1 MAAKFYCFVTLAALT
16 AVSALAQ
23 APGTSPRLLAY
34 QYLRQNNLTQA
45 ENAFGQAIK
54 ADPGD
59 IFNYRDLAILYLTQN
74 NYAKA
79 ENTAS
84 AGLKLKPDDS
94 YIRSVLAKVYIQKGD
109 RQNATRQLE
118 ELIRRDPKSIFA
130 YCALASLGESK
141 EKYLLKA
148 LKYAPANIVIRL
160 RLADLGIDNGK
171 PDSTIAFL
179 QDIKRLSPDFSSE
192 VRASYNE
199 LIQSLRAGNLKN
211 AKDHLTRFQNVL
223 ELTGSYISALA
234 PLNGPQLPSGYAE
247 FASSPNIGE
256 DVTATRGFGTN
267 KGFTDATRDIGL
279 ESASAAPRTGAAPG
293 TGGATRSVVAV
304 TDYTAAGEM
313 YLYTSSVT
321 GGRQKSRLLISTI
334 GSFQENPV
342 PGGIDHAAEDN
353 DAAFIDYDN
362 DGYPDLF
369 VATTKGILLYK
380 NKNGKFTAQTN
391 ISIGAGVN
399 KLLFADFDQDGDIDI
414 YCSTNGAGRF
424 FRNNGDG
431 TFTEQAGAMG
441 LAVTNARANMDFA
454 DYDQDG
460 DLDIIAAGETHGPAL
475 LNNNRH
481 SRFKDVTAAAGLRN
495 PRFNGRAVAF
505 GDYNNDGL
513 PDLFVAGANGQAFL
527 LKNING
533 DHFVVDPASQTL
545 TASLH
550 YVQIADAVFTDY
562 DNDGRVDLLIAGTTG
577 NATEKAVQLFHN
589 NGPKGF
595 SNVSSI
601 LPPTTG
607 QATKIAI
614 ADFNGDGDD
623 DIFLAGPGGVKLIR
637 NDVGNTNHYMQ
648 VQLTGLSYG
657 SSKNNRTGIGA
668 QVELKAGNLY
678 QLKTIKRPI
687 TNFGLGA
694 HRNPETARVIWPN
707 GTPQYIVDPTANE
720 RIMEE
725 QMLKGSCPFLF
736 AWNGKKYSFL
746 KDMMWRS
753 ALGMPL
759 ALKNKDTSYAYSGP
773 SKEYLLIPGDALKP
787 KDNSYSIKIT
797 EELWEAVYFDKVALT
812 AVDHPD
818 SVDLFADERMAPPP
832 YPGKKVYSVGNKY
845 YPTTAVDGNGND
857 VKEQLKAYDFQYVSN
872 FDLGKYQ
879 GIAEDHD
886 LMVDLGEKAEAT
898 DSLYLFLRG
907 WTFPADASINLAM
920 AQSDAVT
927 QHPPQLQVVNAQG
940 QWQTVI
946 PDMGYPM
953 GKDKMV
959 IVNLSG
965 KFLTPTDRRIRIR
978 TNMQVYWDEIFFS
991 TGLSDA
997 PVKMHD
1003 LTMTSASLAFRGYS
1017 SMYRKGGPFGPHWF
1031 DYYAVSHGEKW
1042 RDLTGYYTR
1051 YGNVLPLLKKA
1062 DDKYI
1067 IAGGGDQISMAFDAT
1082 RLPPL
1087 PQGWRRDFLIYS
1099 EGWVKDGDLNTAY
1112 GQTVAPLPFHAM
1124 PGYPYNNAVAY
1135 PSDPAHRQ
1143 YQKQYNT
1150 RLITTEN
1157 FKMAIK

>member
-1 MAAKFYCFVTLAALT
+1 MSAKLYCFLTLAAL
-16 AVSALAQ
+16 SATTTFAQ
-23 APGTSPRLLAY
+23 PPGSSPRLLAY
-34 QYLRQNNLTQA
+34 QYLRQNNIDQA
-45 ENAFGQAIK
+45 ENAFAQAIK
-54 ADPGD
+54 ADPRD
-59 IFNYRDLAILYLTQN
+59 IFNYRDLAILYLTKN

-79 ENTAS
+79 ESTAS
-84 AGLKLKPDDS
+84 AGLRLKPDDK

-109 RQNATRQLE
+109 RQNATRQLD
-118 ELIRRDPKSIFA
+118 ELIRRDPKNIFA
-130 YCALASLGESK
+130 YCALAALGESK
-141 EKYLLKA
+141 ERYLLTA
-148 LKYAPANIVIRL
+148 LKYAPANIVIRF
-160 RLADLGIDNGK
+160 RLADALLDHGK
-171 PDSTIAFL
+171 LDSTISFL
-179 QDIKRLSPDFSSE
+179 QDIKRGSPDFPAE
-192 VRASYNE
+192 LKASYNE
-199 LIQSLRAGNLKN
+199 LIQSLRAGNIQQSK
-211 AKDHLTRFQNVL
+211 TRIQRFGTVL

-247 FASSPNIGE
+247 FASSQNIGE
-256 DVTATRGFGTN
+256 DFTTSRGFATN

-279 ESASAAPRTGAAPG
+279 SFEGSGAATSPG
-293 TGGATRSVVAV
+293 AATRSVVAV

-313 YLYTSSVT
+313 YLYTSSII
-321 GGRQKSRLLISTI
+321 GGRQRSRLLISTI
-334 GSFQENPV
+334 GRFQDNPV

-369 VATTKGILLYK
+369 IATTKGILLYK
-380 NKNGKFTAQTN
+380 NKNGKFTSQPRD
-391 ISIGAGVN
+391 IGLSIGAGVN
-399 KLLFADFDQDGDIDI
+399 KMLFADFDQDGDIDI
-414 YCSTNGAGRF
+414 YVSTNGTSRF
-424 FRNNGDG
+424 FRNNGNG
-431 TFTEQAGAMG
+431 TFTEQANQMG
-441 LAVTNARANMDFA
+441 LAIANAGANMDFA
-454 DYDQDG
+454 DYEQDG

-481 SRFKDVTAAAGLRN
+481 SRFKDVAAAAGLRSAKY
-495 PRFNGRAVAF
+495 NGKVVAF

-513 PDLFVAGANGQAFL
+513 PDLFIAGANGQVFL
-527 LKNING
+527 LKNVNG
-533 DHFVVDPASQTL
+533 DHFVVDLASKTL

-550 YVQIADAVFTDY
+550 DVKIADAVFTDY
-562 DNDGRVDLLIAGTTG
+562 DNDGHVDLLIAGTTA
-577 NATEKAVQLFHN
+577 NASEKAVQLFHN

-595 SNVSSI
+595 SNVSSL
-601 LPPTTG
+601 LPPTIG
-607 QATKIAI
+607 QATQIAI
-614 ADFNGDGDD
+614 ADFNADGDD
-623 DIFLAGPGGVKLIR
+623 DIFLAGPGGIRLIR

-668 QVELKAGNLY
+668 QVELRAGTLY
-678 QLKTIKRPI
+678 QMKTIKRPI
-687 TNFGLGA
+687 TNFGLGS
-694 HRNPETARVIWPN
+694 HRNPETARIIWPN
-707 GTPQYIVDPTANE
+707 GTPQYIVDPTADE

-736 AWNGKKYSFL
+736 AWNGEKYSFL

-759 ALKNKDTSYAYSGP
+759 ALKDEDTIYAYSGP
-773 SKEYLLIPGDALKP
+773 SKEYLLIPGNALKP
-787 KDNSYSIKIT
+787 RDNVYSIKIT
-797 EELWEAVYFDKVALT
+797 EELWEAVYFDKIALT

-832 YPGKKVYSVGNKY
+832 YPGKKVYGVANKFF
-845 YPTTAVDGNGND
+845 PVTAVDGNGND
-857 VKEQLKAYDFQYVSN
+857 VLKQLKAYDFQYVSN

-879 GIAEDHD
+879 GVAEDHD
-886 LMVDLGEKAEAT
+886 LILDLGKEAEAT

-927 QHPPQLQVVNAQG
+927 QHPPELQVMNPQG
-940 QWQTVI
+940 LWRTVVT
-946 PDMGYPM
+946 DMGYPM

-959 IVNLSG
+959 VVNLSG

-991 TGLSDA
+991 KGLSNA
-997 PVKMHD
+997 PIKMHD
-1003 LTMTSASLAFRGYS
+1003 LTLTNANLEKRGYS
-1017 SMYRKGGPFGPHWF
+1017 AMYRKGGPFGPHWF

-1051 YGNVLPLLKKA
+1051 YGDVLPLLLKG
-1062 DDKYI
+1062 DDEYI
-1067 IAGGGDQISMAFDAT
+1067 IAGGGDEISMAFDAA

-1087 PQGWRRDFLIYS
+1087 PRGWRRDFLIYS

-1124 PGYPYNNAVAY
+1124 PGYPYKSGIAY

-1143 YQKQYNT
+1143 YLQNYNT
-1150 RLITTEN
+1150 RLITTDN